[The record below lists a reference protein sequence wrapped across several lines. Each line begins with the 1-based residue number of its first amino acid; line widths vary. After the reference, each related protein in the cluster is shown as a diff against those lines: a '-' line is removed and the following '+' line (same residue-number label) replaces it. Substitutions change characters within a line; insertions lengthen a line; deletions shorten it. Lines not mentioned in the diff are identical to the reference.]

1 MVIITAHNSILIQS
15 VYLGAGFK
23 KEQKE
28 IHFHMNSLPQD
39 VIKPQN
45 INK

>member
-1 MVIITAHNSILIQS
+1 MVITAYNTVLIQS

-28 IHFHMNSLPQD
+28 IHFHMNLLPQD
-39 VIKPQN
+39 VLKP